1 MLEASNA
8 EQAIRIAETFTDTIH
23 LLLTDVIMPG
33 MSGRLLAEK
42 ILSKRPQTRVVYMT
56 GYTDDMV
63 VQHRVLEPG
72 VKFCKSPLIRSN
84 WERRCGLLWTVCDLR
99 AACARDALEG
109 YAAGRCFIPI
119 YFITA

>member
-33 MSGRLLAEK
+33 VSGRLLAEK

-63 VQHRVLEPG
+63 VQHRVL
-72 VKFCKSPLIRSN
+72 SP
-84 WERRCGLLWTVCDLR
+84 
-99 AACARDALEG
+99 A
-109 YAAGRCFIPI
+109 
-119 YFITA
+119 